1 MSEMNTNNITDNDVN
16 GAGTLCEGPTSGRC
30 PVGEQRGP
38 GRHPTTARMKWNK
51 EVNRRVME
59 CFYRSKPFNKE
70 GKPIRGYRQRMFR
83 EWRQRGMF
91 DSTEQ
96 RVCDQARAIRKNG
109 WLSELEL
116 ESIRKKIESESQV
129 DTSDLEEDVVT
140 NSSAVEENNVEDTEY
155 LDNQDEGIVENE
167 NFETDNNVMN
177 DESKEIVDMLKQIVR
192 EGKTSDGILFKKVD
206 RKKLRILTTKVNS
219 AISHIKTNNITQT
232 NNLIKACSVWIAEK
246 MGLKKFEPKEK
257 IVTRWKRRIESE
269 IKELKRNVCLLDR
282 KAKNE
287 LGRLGP
293 KKSRKLRE
301 MEEKYRVKRKG
312 IKTVIEELKQ
322 RMIAK
327 SEKIKRYDQRINQ
340 FRLNRMFNIDQ
351 KKVYMELSGGG
362 MRQSETPD
370 AEDSKKFWGNI
381 WGIEKEHN
389 KDADWM
395 KEIKEELIS
404 ERRSQD
410 AITIT
415 HEMIKKQC
423 SKIPNWKAPGKDKV
437 QGYWIKNFT
446 SRIAWQLNNI
456 LEGEDSLPEWMTYG
470 HTVLCQKDTSK
481 GNAVD
486 NYRPITCLPLMWKLM
501 TGVIAE
507 EMYTYLESERLLPE

>member
-1 MSEMNTNNITDNDVN
+1 MCEMNTNNITDNDVN
-16 GAGTLCEGPTSGRC
+16 RAGTLCEGPTSGRC

-59 CFYRSKPFNKE
+59 CFYRSKPFNEE

-167 NFETDNNVMN
+167 NFETDNNAMN

-192 EGKTSDGILFKKVD
+192 EGKTSDGIIFKKVD
-206 RKKLRILTTKVNS
+206 RKKLRILTAKVNS

-246 MGLKKFEPKEK
+246 LGLKKFEPKEK
-257 IVTRWKRRIESE
+257 VVPR
-269 IKELKRNVCLLDR
+269 
-282 KAKNE
+282 
-287 LGRLGP
+287 
-293 KKSRKLRE
+293 
-301 MEEKYRVKRKG
+301 
-312 IKTVIEELKQ
+312 
-322 RMIAK
+322 
-327 SEKIKRYDQRINQ
+327 
-340 FRLNRMFNIDQ
+340 
-351 KKVYMELSGGG
+351 
-362 MRQSETPD
+362 
-370 AEDSKKFWGNI
+370 
-381 WGIEKEHN
+381 
-389 KDADWM
+389 
-395 KEIKEELIS
+395 
-404 ERRSQD
+404 
-410 AITIT
+410 
-415 HEMIKKQC
+415 
-423 SKIPNWKAPGKDKV
+423 
-437 QGYWIKNFT
+437 
-446 SRIAWQLNNI
+446 
-456 LEGEDSLPEWMTYG
+456 
-470 HTVLCQKDTSK
+470 
-481 GNAVD
+481 
-486 NYRPITCLPLMWKLM
+486 
-501 TGVIAE
+501 
-507 EMYTYLESERLLPE
+507 